1 MFKKIFKGCRCRKRS
16 VRKIK
21 LINTVESEESTFN
34 PVNTEIDIINSQI
47 NNKEKTIKGLINQL
61 GLASES
67 ISKRIMKTI
76 EELESEIEH
85 LNESKLQKLILL
97 EGTPKLKKTFNT
109 AEEMDKFIAT
119 FDKLDV
125 DEKQQAIRNIIS
137 VIEFDGENLYLS

>member
-1 MFKKIFKGCRCRKRS
+1 MLE
-16 VRKIK
+16 KIK

-97 EGTPKLKKTFNT
+97 EGTPKLKKNF
-109 AEEMDKFIAT
+109 
-119 FDKLDV
+119 
-125 DEKQQAIRNIIS
+125 
-137 VIEFDGENLYLS
+137 